1 MLSQLARS
9 ILSGH
14 MTQAGPIRTKQ
25 INFRNFKKI
34 YLGKR
39 CFLSLPTSWDDLNH
53 FEEGVNPEE
62 VKLKVGVL
70 IRALNQARPAGC
82 SVSGLCSWVYLFN
95 PISLLKPNWFGA
107 LPTTAINPNMFVF
120 HAERTLLQTLLP
132 CFGSNIGSQCRI

>member
-107 LPTTAINPNMFVF
+107 LPTTAQTCLSF
-120 HAERTLLQTLLP
+120 TLKGP
-132 CFGSNIGSQCRI
+132 CFRHYFHVLEVI